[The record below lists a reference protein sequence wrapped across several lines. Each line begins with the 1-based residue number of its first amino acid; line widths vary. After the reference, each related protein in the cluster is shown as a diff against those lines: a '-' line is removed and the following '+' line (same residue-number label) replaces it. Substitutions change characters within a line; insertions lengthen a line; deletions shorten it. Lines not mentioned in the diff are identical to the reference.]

1 MPTHLDVEH
10 TRVCVLCI
18 CMYTYVSTNP
28 SWRRAHRVLDNLQ
41 SSLQAEPIMLHFL
54 FFTHTHTHTHTQTH
68 THTNTH
74 TLTYP
79 FCYVCV
85 VCTYIHIHI
94 HAHTLFV
101 FRDNWHRLKRTWLLL
116 QHTTR
121 ESYDTH
127 VSSSSDNWLKRTWL
141 LLQHTTATLYCNT
154 LPEKTRQMLQHQ
166 HSH

>member
-54 FFTHTHTHTHTQTH
+54 FFTHTHTHTHTDTH
-68 THTNTH
+68 THKHTHPYISLLLCVCSVYIYTYPYPCTH
-74 TLTYP
+74 TFCFSRQLTQTETNMTAAATHYQR
-79 FCYVCV
+79 
-85 VCTYIHIHI
+85 IIW
-94 HAHTLFV
+94 HTCILLL
-101 FRDNWHRLKRTWLLL
+101 RQLTETNMTAAATHYCNTLL

-121 ESYDTH
+121 E
-127 VSSSSDNWLKRTWL
+127 N
-141 LLQHTTATLYCNT
+141 TANAATPT
-154 LPEKTRQMLQHQ
+154 
-166 HSH
+166 